1 MANKKMICP
10 NLIINKIKWKQ
21 IINSWKNSRLPH
33 ALLFH
38 GPQGVGKEGH
48 AIELSALLNCNNI
61 IKNRAC
67 GFCPSCKKVKSFQ
80 HENIKVIIPLPR
92 GKISSKNDSV
102 VKAFKNEKSLQE
114 YFDLLRKKITEP
126 YSYINIKGANTILIN
141 SIREIKNNISMSLEK
156 NSWKVILI
164 FQAEKLCTP
173 NPDSAHSLLK
183 VLEEPPKQTIFILVS
198 SKQNIIINTIQ
209 SRCQNIY
216 FPAISKNI
224 LMDYLLKEN
233 QTPEKASIIANI
245 SLGNMSLCHSLINDY
260 DAVLN
265 NLSTFLEACFS
276 RNPSNWNNFI
286 DLSARLKMKD
296 IHLLEQIFNSAI
308 IFFRDLLYYSTTNLN
323 KNIIYKNYNEKINI
337 ICNKYPNGDWHK
349 CIEHIE
355 NTYDYILRNGYL
367 PLMVI
372 NLFIDI
378 QKSLKNKYHKTIDLS
393 EWVS

>member
-1 MANKKMICP
+1 MIYSKLILHNTNWKK
-10 NLIINKIKWKQ
+10 LL
-21 IINSWKNSRLPH
+21 NSFKNNRLAH
-33 ALLFH
+33 AMLFH
-38 GPQGVGKEGH
+38 GPEGSGKEGH
-48 AIELSALLNCNNI
+48 ALEFAGLINCNN
-61 IKNRAC
+61 NDNNEAC
-67 GFCPSCKKVKSFQ
+67 GKCSSCKKIKSFQ
-80 HENIKVIIPLPR
+80 HENINIILPLPR
-92 GKISSKNDSV
+92 K
-102 VKAFKNEKSLQE
+102 
-114 YFDLLRKKITEP
+114 
-126 YSYINIKGANTILIN
+126 NIKNNRDSISKVFDGPLLKEYIEMINAKQKDPYYKIQISGANTILIN

-198 SKQNIIINTIQ
+198 SKPNIIINTIQ